1 MAAVSRH
8 AMLDEIADAANVL
21 KLLGFV
27 KKCKMPTRRRSFGV
41 EYLSGMNKI
50 LIIDDDEELCELV
63 SEYLTVEGFE
73 IESVN
78 DGETGL
84 QRALSGDYDM
94 AILDVMLPK
103 MNGFDV
109 LRGLREQS
117 RLPVIML
124 TARGDDMER
133 IVGLEIGADD
143 YLPKP
148 FNPRE
153 LAARLRAILRRSDT
167 DEADTDTNE
176 KIEIDGIQISAS
188 SRATTRDGED
198 LNLTS
203 VEFGLLYEL
212 LKDAGKVVKKDELS
226 ERVLE
231 RQLSPYD
238 RSLDMHISNLRKKL
252 GPRSDGSERIKTI
265 RSVGYIYTVV

>member
-1 MAAVSRH
+1 
-8 AMLDEIADAANVL
+8 
-21 KLLGFV
+21 
-27 KKCKMPTRRRSFGV
+27 
-41 EYLSGMNKI
+41 MNRV
-50 LIIDDDEELCELV
+50 LIIDDDEELCDLV

-73 IESVN
+73 TECVH
-78 DGETGL
+78 DGESGL
-84 QRALSGDYDM
+84 KQAGSGEFDL

-109 LRGLREQS
+109 LRNLREAS
-117 RLPVIML
+117 DVPVLML

-153 LAARLRAILRRSDT
+153 LVARLRAILRRVSP
-167 DEADTDTNE
+167 EE
-176 KIEIDGIQISAS
+176 EDGTAPDKLNVDDLEISAA
-188 SRATTRDGED
+188 SRSARLEGVEVS
-198 LNLTS
+198 LTS
-203 VEFGLLYEL
+203 VEFDLLFAL
-212 LKDAGKVVKKDELS
+212 VRDAGKIVKKEDLS

-231 RQLSPYD
+231 RSLSPYD

-252 GPRSDGSERIKTI
+252 GHRADGSERIKTV

>member
-1 MAAVSRH
+1 VDR
-8 AMLDEIADAANVL
+8 
-21 KLLGFV
+21 
-27 KKCKMPTRRRSFGV
+27 
-41 EYLSGMNKI
+41 I

-73 IESVN
+73 VESVN

-84 QRALSGDYDM
+84 ERAVDGDYSIV
-94 AILDVMLPK
+94 ILDVMLPK

-109 LRGLREQS
+109 LRNLRKES

-143 YLPKP
+143 YLAKP

-153 LAARLRAILRRSDT
+153 LAARLRAILRRAIVPETAT
-167 DEADTDTNE
+167 DGVVEVDGAKLSPGSRSATLDGV
-176 KIEIDGIQISAS
+176 EI
-188 SRATTRDGED
+188 
-198 LNLTS
+198 NLTS
-203 VEFGLLYEL
+203 VEFGLLHEL
-212 LKDAGKVVKKDELS
+212 LKEAGKIVKKEDLS

-231 RQLSPYD
+231 RKLSPYD

-252 GPRSDGSERIKTI
+252 GVRPDGTERIKTI
-265 RSVGYIYTVV
+265 RSVGYIYTLV

>member
-1 MAAVSRH
+1 
-8 AMLDEIADAANVL
+8 ML
-21 KLLGFV
+21 FV
-27 KKCKMPTRRRSFGV
+27 MGKV
-41 EYLSGMNKI
+41 

-78 DGETGL
+78 DGESGL
-84 QRALSGDYDM
+84 KAALSGDYEL

-109 LRGLREQS
+109 LRNLREQS
-117 RLPVIML
+117 KLPVIML

-153 LAARLRAILRRSDT
+153 LAARLRAILRRTADT
-167 DEADTDTNE
+167 DEETSE
-176 KIEIDGIQISAS
+176 KLDIDGIQLSTAARTVIL
-188 SRATTRDGED
+188 DGEPV
-198 LNLTS
+198 NVTS
-203 VEFGLLYEL
+203 VEFEL
-212 LKDAGKVVKKDELS
+212 LANLLREAGKIVRKEDLS
-226 ERVLE
+226 ESVLE
-231 RQLSPYD
+231 RKLSPFD
-238 RSLDMHISNLRKKL
+238 RSLDMHVSNLRKKL
-252 GPRSDGSERIKTI
+252 GTRADGSDRIKTV
-265 RSVGYIYTVV
+265 RSVGYIYTLV